1 MSRFLI
7 IVLALGSSLAAGF
20 LGSYIGRKYVRG
32 RISTEW
38 VLALTLM
45 LGLFAI
51 WILIFVLHIPLEY
64 IFWVAVFL
72 GSVAYGATNDGAV

>member
-38 VLALTLM
+38 VLALNLM
-45 LGLFAI
+45 
-51 WILIFVLHIPLEY
+51 PEY

-72 GSVAYGATNDGAV
+72 GCVAYGATNDGAV